1 MIAPETSPVFQK
13 GFAITARLLLKKTF
27 RGVYLSKSSSVDKK
41 GNGLSVGK
49 PLFLYSNHAAY
60 QDALLAPIV
69 CINLL
74 GRRSIGPMEQKEF
87 EKNKALKHVGIFG
100 VSPGDGPAVEL
111 YMREQFQ
118 KYPSTCVWI
127 HPEGEFNAS
136 VEKVLPFK
144 EGLSRWSN
152 KEDHQRVPMAIRY
165 CFGPDSKPAV
175 FLKIGRNC
183 PTRELPLKEDNEY
196 LRGELE
202 RVLHELNSEV
212 RAAYSGTRARYDGFE
227 DIL

>member
-1 MIAPETSPVFQK
+1 MIAPEISPVFQK
-13 GFAITARLLLKKTF
+13 GFAVTARLLLKKSF
-27 RGVYLSKSSSVDKK
+27 RGVYLSKSSSVDVQ
-41 GNGLSVGK
+41 GNGLASGK

-69 CINLL
+69 CVNLL
-74 GRRSIGPMEQKEF
+74 GRRSIGPMDQKEF
-87 EKNKALKHVGIFG
+87 QKNKALKHVGVFG
-100 VSPGDGPAVEL
+100 VSSGDGPAVEL
-111 YMREQFQ
+111 FMREQFQ

-136 VEKVLPFK
+136 IEKILPFK

-152 KEDHQRVPMAIRY
+152 RENHQRVPMAIRY
-165 CFGPDSKPAV
+165 CFGPDTKPAV

-183 PTRELPLKEDNEY
+183 PTRELSLKDDSEY

-212 RAAYSGTRARYDGFE
+212 RTAYSGNRASYEGFE